1 MKQAKRLK
9 VPPQACTTCPY
20 RRDTPPGIWAP
31 KEYERLRN
39 YDAQIHELA
48 NPIDGLKIFHCHQE
62 SITNQPTICR
72 GWLSVHREA
81 AAVGLAIS
89 LGAIGPEDVPI
100 NSEQLYYAT
109 GNEAADAGL
118 AGVGDPNDE
127 AQRAIDRLLLRGEF
141 KLREDE

>member
-1 MKQAKRLK
+1 MKVKRLK
-9 VPPQACTTCPY
+9 VMPEGCTTCPY

-31 KEYERLRN
+31 EEYERLRD
-39 YDAQIHELA
+39 YDAEIHELA

-72 GWLSVHREA
+72 GWLSVHGGSS
-81 AAVGLAIS
+81 AVGLAVS
-89 LGAIGPEDVPI
+89 LGAIEPEDVPP
-100 NSEQLYYAT
+100 EPEPLYYAT

-118 AGVGDPNDE
+118 AGVDEPTDE
-127 AQRAIDRLLLRGEF
+127 AQRAMDRLILRGEF